1 MFSFVRKRC
10 FSSSIESRVIKAVG
24 HIIQKIDRDVDHYET
39 ANEALD
45 FMYDSINNPDPK
57 VLRMYNIS
65 PEEINLEVP
74 HVSKQ
79 FIFTARQ

>member
-1 MFSFVRKRC
+1 MTDSLN
-10 FSSSIESRVIKAVG
+10 
-24 HIIQKIDRDVDHYET
+24 HIIQNIDNQVDRYET

-65 PEEINLEVP
+65 PEEITLDAP
-74 HVSKQ
+74 IASQ
-79 FIFTARQ
+79 